1 MAQQTINI
9 GTGPDDN
16 TGDHLRSAFTKVNE
30 NFEEMYEFAT
40 TGSPL
45 TTKGDLYGYSTENVR
60 VPVGT
65 DNYVL
70 TADSTAGSGLSWQVA
85 PTTVAN
91 DASPV
96 LGGNLTVGAFSIV
109 SAGGLDIA
117 ITPDTTGSIIL
128 DGLSWPQ
135 ADGTADYVL
144 KTDGG
149 GNLSWVAQ
157 NTLSEVND
165 LSAAVTWANVP
176 DGNITETS
184 VTQHKVAVI
193 KTDYNAQIIGYT
205 AILSDAEKMITMS
218 LGTPI
223 TFTIPINSSVAY
235 PVGTKLNVMQ
245 LGTGAT
251 TIAIDTG
258 TDTLDVNANFTLV
271 LNGQYAV
278 ATALKVTSTSWVLFG
293 NLVAV

>member
-1 MAQQTINI
+1 MAQQTINL

-30 NFEEMYEFAT
+30 NFGEMYGFAA

-65 DNYVL
+65 NDYVL
-70 TADSTAGSGLSWQVA
+70 TVDGTTLSGLAWKEA
-85 PTTVAN
+85 PTTLAN
-91 DASPV
+91 DATPA
-96 LGGNLTVGAFSIV
+96 LGGDLTVDGYSIIA
-109 SAGGLDIA
+109 STANDIA
-117 ITPDTTGSIIL
+117 ITPDTGSIIL
-128 DGLSWPQ
+128 DGQIWPQ
-135 ADGTADYVL
+135 AAGTVGFVL
-144 KTDGG
+144 KQAAAGQLEWAAET
-149 GNLSWVAQ
+149 
-157 NTLSEVND
+157 TLSEVND
-165 LSAAVTWANVP
+165 LSVAVTWANVP

-184 VTQHKVAVI
+184 VTQHRVAVSE
-193 KTDYNAQIIGYT
+193 TVYNTQTVSYT
-205 AILSDAEKMITMS
+205 AVLTDAEKMITMS
-218 LGTPI
+218 VTGAN
-223 TFTIPINSSVAY
+223 TFTIPINSNVAY
-235 PVGTKLNVMQ
+235 PIGTKLNVMQ
-245 LGTGAT
+245 LGADAT

-293 NLVAV
+293 NLVAAA